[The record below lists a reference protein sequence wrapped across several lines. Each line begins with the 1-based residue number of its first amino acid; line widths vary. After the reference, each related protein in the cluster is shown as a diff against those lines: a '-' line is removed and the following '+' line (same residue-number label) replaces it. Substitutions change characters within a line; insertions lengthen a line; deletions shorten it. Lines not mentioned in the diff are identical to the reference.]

1 MSTKAQSS
9 QSLMIDTLLNKSS
22 TELLKSEMVV

>member
-1 MSTKAQSS
+1 MSTKARSS
-9 QSLMIDTLLNKSS
+9 QSHTIDTSLNRLL